1 MSSSEKQLG
10 IVKDIVLPLDINTR
24 YDFYFMDK
32 RIAIVCMGRANRFE
46 SETLERVS
54 LMPSAFGVPSPASS
68 YVEKTQDRQSIDEEI
83 KNWSIDDLLKL
94 SKKSC
99 FYTYDEIEEVKLI
112 LGHKPKFIILSK
124 ECESKFSPNEEQ
136 LKQLSEILPT
146 IETLRNKFS
155 IAGSWNILQEILKGS
170 FCQNCGSRN
179 DFDAVYCQSCGKKI
193 AEEPIITDPFM
204 ERVCVACG
212 TKNKI
217 KGSFCKQ
224 CGTPILL
231 NYKTTDSA

>member
-10 IVKDIVLPLDINTR
+10 IVRDIVLPLDINTR
-24 YDFYFMDK
+24 YDFYFTDR
-32 RIAIVCMGRANRFE
+32 RIAIVCLGRANRFE
-46 SETLERVS
+46 SETMEQVS
-54 LMPSAFGVPSPASS
+54 LMPSPFGVPLPVTS
-68 YVEKTQDRQSIDEEI
+68 YVEKTQNRQSVEEEI
-83 KNWSIDDLLKL
+83 KNWSLDDILKL

-136 LKQLSEILPT
+136 LKQLTEILPT

-155 IAGSWNILQEILKGS
+155 IAGSWNILQEIFKAP
-170 FCQNCGSRN
+170 FCKCCGSRN
-179 DFDAVYCQSCGKKI
+179 DLDAVYCQSCCKKI
-193 AEEPIITDPFM
+193 RGEPINSDPLTELTCSF
-204 ERVCVACG
+204 CG

-217 KGSFCKQ
+217 EASFCKQ
-224 CGTPILL
+224 CGTSISL
-231 NYKTTDSA
+231 NNITIA